1 MDVEV
6 DGRRSTVRV
15 THAGDHLH
23 IQSRRGTVDF
33 RIVPRFVAPGTQV
46 PSGGLA
52 APMPGT
58 VVEVRVAPG
67 ERVTAGTTLVVM
79 EAMKMEHHINA
90 PAGGIVVEVFVGPG
104 QQVDNGVA
112 LLVIEPEGAG
122 PDEPGS
128 QPGQGAGEGPR

>member
-1 MDVEV
+1 
-6 DGRRSTVRV
+6 
-15 THAGDHLH
+15 
-23 IQSRRGTVDF
+23 
-33 RIVPRFVAPGTQV
+33 
-46 PSGGLA
+46 
-52 APMPGT
+52 
-58 VVEVRVAPG
+58 
-67 ERVTAGTTLVVM
+67 M

-128 QPGQGAGEGPR
+128 QPGQRAGEGPR